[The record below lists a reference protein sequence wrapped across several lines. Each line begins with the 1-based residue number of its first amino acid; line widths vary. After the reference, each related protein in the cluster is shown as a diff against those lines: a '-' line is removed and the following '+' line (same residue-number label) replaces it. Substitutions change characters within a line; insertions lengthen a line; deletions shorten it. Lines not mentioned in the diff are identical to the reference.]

1 MGQDGVAESSK
12 TARFKRIAQLC
23 ANAALEASLLLLGAG
38 GGALGGVAGRWL
50 VVSLLTPP
58 LTELGGLLGG
68 LDMLI
73 PCFD

>member
-1 MGQDGVAESSK
+1 MMK
-12 TARFKRIAQLC
+12 TDSQKHYFF
-23 ANAALEASLLLLGAG
+23 LGAG